1 MRMLLSVLLAL
12 PSHSKTLLVID
23 DIDNLLAPARKDFL
37 HLLVE
42 MFDRLQGRGREIRI
56 LITSRPYQDIG
67 DILKDLPVIR
77 QATEYKGD

>member
-1 MRMLLSVLLAL
+1 
-12 PSHSKTLLVID
+12 
-23 DIDNLLAPARKDFL
+23 
-37 HLLVE
+37 

-77 QATEYKGD
+77 QAAEHKGD